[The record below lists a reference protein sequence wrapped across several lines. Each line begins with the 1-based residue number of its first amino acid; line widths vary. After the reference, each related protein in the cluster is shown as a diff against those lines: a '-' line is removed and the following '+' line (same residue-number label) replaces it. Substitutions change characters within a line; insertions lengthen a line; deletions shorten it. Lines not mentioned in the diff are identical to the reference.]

1 MRDKSLQKEDPLLG
15 YNSLSRNP
23 LLGIPITITQ
33 ATFLLEM
40 KQQSQ
45 NQAQNSKV
53 V

>member
-15 YNSLSRNP
+15 YSSLSRSP
-23 LLGIPITITQ
+23 LLEIPITITQ

-40 KQQSQ
+40 KTQSQ
-45 NQAQNSKV
+45 NQARNSKV